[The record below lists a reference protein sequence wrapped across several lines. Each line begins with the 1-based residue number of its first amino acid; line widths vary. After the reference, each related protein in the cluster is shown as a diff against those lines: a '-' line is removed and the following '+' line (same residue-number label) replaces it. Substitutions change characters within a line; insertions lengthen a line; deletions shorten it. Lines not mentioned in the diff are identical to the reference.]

1 MRGKKKK
8 ETYIKSHSWNILL
21 SINSN
26 YIQQYNTMSS
36 ILAKSTLFAA
46 IGRSTA
52 SKAIYVPAASLHL
65 SSVIYRETVVD
76 KAKHVA
82 DTVNKKVGEKLGD
95 AIEGAEH
102 VTNAASHKTEELKRQ
117 ATHKSEDLKNSASSV
132 NKEVGKKMSQGVEAA
147 EDVANAASNKTEELK
162 RQASNKSEELKN
174 SASNV
179 NKELG
184 KKASQGVEA
193 AENMSNAASDKTEQL
208 KRQASQTAENLKG
221 KAPTEKSI
229 IDTVKEGVAAAG
241 NVIDKAANAV
251 GLGAKKTEHRL
262 NEAKDE
268 AKVGA
273 KKAAN
278 YADEAKD
285 KAANEFNKKLN

>member
-1 MRGKKKK
+1 
-8 ETYIKSHSWNILL
+8 
-21 SINSN
+21 
-26 YIQQYNTMSS
+26 MSS
-36 ILAKSTLFAA
+36 ILTKSTLFAA
-46 IGRSTA
+46 VGRSTA
-52 SKAIYVPAASLHL
+52 TKAIYVPAASLHL

-76 KAKHVA
+76 KAKHAA
-82 DTVNKKVGEKLGD
+82 DAVNKKVGKTLGD
-95 AIEGAEH
+95 AIEGAET
-102 VTNAASHKTEELKRQ
+102 VTHAASHK
-117 ATHKSEDLKNSASSV
+117 S
-132 NKEVGKKMSQGVEAA
+132 
-147 EDVANAASNKTEELK
+147 EELK
-162 RQASNKSEELKN
+162 RQASHTSDDLKS
-174 SASNV
+174 SASSV

-193 AENMSNAASDKTEQL
+193 AENISNAAADKSEQL

-229 IDTVKEGVAAAG
+229 IDTVKESVAAAG
-241 NVIDKAANAV
+241 SVIDKAAGAV

-262 NEAKDE
+262 NETKEE

-285 KAANEFNKKLN
+285 KAANEVNKKLK